1 MDQSSMSQA
10 KQSLIDAK
18 EPDIDVISRA
28 SYLRSHE
35 MSSDGDNSSITQPIA
50 YQDPGIV
57 NLHTGNGN
65 SCFNKKLSNKRSTF
79 LNDEEDGDMQN
90 VDEFYGQEHITRY
103 VKIGR
108 LAANRRVLKALPITK
123 ESFLNWNNKQSM
135 LKSFATSQEASFV
148 SNRPTEIKESNRVSH
163 ELGNPGAVLKYEQQF
178 VKMNAL
184 NLSHGNNRK
193 KPIDYVIKEVEE
205 SHSNFSSA
213 FIEES
218 SCVFEEHAAQSF
230 NREASKASNRHSSK
244 PSNLQNMRQERLH
257 NWNKVHDYQFLK
269 AHKQP
274 KDSVVVSRNK
284 GDDALVMK
292 ESMDF
297 IENFSEEEFLST
309 PEESKSLMVTF
320 EYSN

>member
-1 MDQSSMSQA
+1 MSQSSMSQA
-10 KQSLIDAK
+10 KQSLIEAK

-28 SYLRSHE
+28 SYLKSHE
-35 MSSDGDNSSITQPIA
+35 LSSDGDGSSIKQPNT
-50 YQDPGIV
+50 YQGPGIV

-90 VDEFYGQEHITRY
+90 VDEFYGQEHSTRY

-108 LAANRRVLKALPITK
+108 MAANRRVLKALPITK

-148 SNRPTEIKESNRVSH
+148 SNRPTERIASNRVTN
-163 ELGNPGAVLKYEQQF
+163 EFVNPSAVLKYEQQF
-178 VKMNAL
+178 VKMDTL

-218 SCVFEEHAAQSF
+218 SYVFEEHAAQSF
-230 NREASKASNRHSSK
+230 NRDASRASNRNSSR
-244 PSNLQNMRQERLH
+244 PSNLQQMRQEKLH
-257 NWNKVHDYQFLK
+257 N
-269 AHKQP
+269 
-274 KDSVVVSRNK
+274 
-284 GDDALVMK
+284 
-292 ESMDF
+292 
-297 IENFSEEEFLST
+297 
-309 PEESKSLMVTF
+309 
-320 EYSN
+320 

>member
-10 KQSLIDAK
+10 KQSLIEAK
-18 EPDIDVISRA
+18 EPDMDVISRA
-28 SYLRSHE
+28 SYLRSQE
-35 MSSDGDNSSITQPIA
+35 MSSNGDNSPITQLNA
-50 YQDPGIV
+50 YQGPGIV

-90 VDEFYGQEHITRY
+90 VDEFYGQEDVNRY

-148 SNRPTEIKESNRVSH
+148 SNRPTERKESNRASN
-163 ELGNPGAVLKYEQQF
+163 ELSNQSAVLKYEQQF
-178 VKMNAL
+178 VKMDTL
-184 NLSHGNNRK
+184 NLSHGNNYK

-205 SHSNFSSA
+205 SHSNFSSV

-218 SCVFEEHAAQSF
+218 SNVFEEHAAQSF
-230 NREASKASNRHSSK
+230 NREVSRASNRHSLK
-244 PSNLQNMRQERLH
+244 PSNLQHMRQERLH
-257 NWNKVHDYQFLK
+257 N
-269 AHKQP
+269 
-274 KDSVVVSRNK
+274 
-284 GDDALVMK
+284 
-292 ESMDF
+292 
-297 IENFSEEEFLST
+297 
-309 PEESKSLMVTF
+309 
-320 EYSN
+320 